1 MKYFRLMAAS
11 AALIFLSACIGSR
24 STAPNYFLLTAQASS
39 ATNTQQKP
47 FSIGVGPVRVAQF
60 LSRPQIV
67 THDGSG
73 NLHIVDGERWGE
85 PLDQSIQ
92 RVLVQNLAVLT
103 GAETRNFPWR
113 QNLTPDYA
121 VRIDVI
127 DLDKVGSDAILDVSW
142 SLEDL
147 KNQQLIK
154 TEQKKLSTSM
164 SNTSDG
170 AALTRAYSELLLQ
183 LANQIAAAVAAS
195 TH

>member
-11 AALIFLSACIGSR
+11 VLLILLSACIGSR
-24 STAPNYFLLTAQASS
+24 STTPNYFLLTAQAQSP
-39 ATNTQQKP
+39 TDTQQKT

-60 LSRPQIV
+60 LNRPQIV

-92 RVLVQNLAVLT
+92 RVLVQNIATLT
-103 GAETRNFPWR
+103 GAQTRNFPWR

-127 DLDKVGSDAILDVSW
+127 DLDKIGGNAILEVSW

-147 KNQQLIK
+147 KDTRLIK
-154 TEQKKLSTSM
+154 TEQKKLSASM
-164 SNTSDG
+164 INTNSG
-170 AALTRAYSELLLQ
+170 AALTAAYSELLLQ